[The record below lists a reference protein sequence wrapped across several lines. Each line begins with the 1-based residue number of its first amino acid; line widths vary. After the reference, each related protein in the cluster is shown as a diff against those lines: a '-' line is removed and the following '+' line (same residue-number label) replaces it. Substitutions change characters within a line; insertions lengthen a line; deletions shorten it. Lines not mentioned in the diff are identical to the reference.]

1 MRFVVTTTQSMEERE
16 PLLEQF
22 LKESDFP
29 FVARQRKSLELLMEE
44 NQVDGVIVWEK
55 SGPVLYVENEKFF
68 FHPSMA
74 KNRIAFHRKMNTP
87 DLMIQAC
94 QLRAGDSFLDC
105 TLGLGSDS
113 IVAAYFTRTG
123 RITGLEHQTAVAYTI
138 RWGMKLYSSRMPWLE
153 EAINRIEV
161 LNQDYRD
168 YLLEQE
174 DNAYDIV
181 YFDPMFQK
189 PLLKSQAISPLR
201 KLADHDPLQLESV
214 KEACRVA
221 RKRVVMKELSSGN
234 ELERL
239 GFTKLSGS
247 KHNKVAYGII
257 DV

>member
-1 MRFVVTTTQSMEERE
+1 MQFVVTTTQSMDEME
-16 PLLEQF
+16 PLLEIF
-22 LKESDFP
+22 LKESEFP
-29 FVARQRKSLELLMEE
+29 FVARQRKSLELLMQE

-55 SGPVLYVENEKFF
+55 QGPVLYVENEKFF

-74 KNRIAFHRKMNTP
+74 KNRIAFNRKMNTT

-94 QLRAGDSFLDC
+94 QLKKGDSFLDC
-105 TLGLGSDS
+105 TLGLGADS
-113 IVAAYFTRTG
+113 IVAAYFSETG
-123 RITGLEHQTAVAYTI
+123 RITGLEHQTTVAYVI
-138 RWGMKLYSSRMPWLE
+138 RWGMKLYTSRMPWLQ
-153 EAINRIEV
+153 EAIHRIEIF
-161 LNQDYRD
+161 NQDYRD
-168 YLLEQE
+168 YLLKQA
-174 DNAYDIV
+174 DNSYDIV

-201 KLADHDPLQLESV
+201 KLADHDPLQLQFV

-221 RKRVVMKELSSGN
+221 RKRVVMKELSTGE

-239 GFTKLSGS
+239 GFTIQAGS